1 MQITINTDTDD
12 LPAVI
17 RMLQAYG
24 GHQGTMALVADV
36 KELTKKV
43 EATAQQMGII
53 KSGPNHMIEGV
64 KPGGI
69 YTGEALKAA
78 LAAGQDHVDYAP
90 PTIENYVG
98 RAGGS
103 GGGSAHADEPEEP
116 TPEQVFAAPKSLF
129 DSVPDVAAAGRAMA
143 AELAKGPSVTVS
155 DVTVDA
161 AGLPWDARI
170 HSGAKS
176 KLANGNWKLLRG
188 VDPALVSSVEAELRG
203 TPKPAEVAT
212 DPSPAPVPPAPPV
225 APPPPATAP
234 ASATP
239 APAAP
244 SAPPIPPAP
253 ATPKPITNAAELVAA
268 VMDKRFTTD
277 QVNAACQA
285 VGVENVAS
293 LLAKQDKLPAVLKE
307 LGV

>member
-17 RMLQAYG
+17 RMLQALAPPRKLRVTNTSMG
-24 GHQGTMALVADV
+24 ETIA
-36 KELTKKV
+36 ELTPS
-43 EATAQQMGII
+43 T
-53 KSGPNHMIEGV
+53 V
-64 KPGGI
+64 KITNDPI
-69 YTGEALKAA
+69 DIT
-78 LAAGQDHVDYAP
+78 D
-90 PTIENYVG
+90 
-98 RAGGS
+98 
-103 GGGSAHADEPEEP
+103 DEPDVHCDAPSHGDCSDQGCPAHYATEP

-143 AELAKGPSVTVS
+143 AELAKGPSATVS

-188 VDPALVSSVEAELRG
+188 VDPALVASVEAELRG
-203 TPKPAEVAT
+203 NPQPA
-212 DPSPAPVPPAPPV
+212 
-225 APPPPATAP
+225 
-234 ASATP
+234 
-239 APAAP
+239 AAP
-244 SAPPIPPAP
+244 SAPPPPVTAP
-253 ATPKPITNAAELVAA
+253 ATSTPAPVAPSAPPTPPAPKPITNAAELVAA

-285 VGVENVAS
+285 VGIDNVAS
-293 LLAKQDKLPAVLKE
+293 LLAKQDKLPEVLRE
-307 LGV
+307 LGI

>member
-24 GHQGTMALVADV
+24 GRQATTALVADV
-36 KELTKKV
+36 KELSQ
-43 EATAQQMGII
+43 EAESAVRPSGVD
-53 KSGPNHMIEGV
+53 KSGPDHKIEI
-64 KPGGI
+64 PGTPADQI
-69 YTGEALKAA
+69 YTGAA
-78 LAAGQDHVDYAP
+78 LQAAVLP
-90 PTIENYVG
+90 PC
-98 RAGGS
+98 
-103 GGGSAHADEPEEP
+103 SAHAQEDDEP
-116 TPEQVFAAPKSLF
+116 APKSLF
-129 DSVPDVAAAGRAMA
+129 DAPLPPCDQTEKEGEATGVHRTA
-143 AELAKGPSVTVS
+143 LS

-161 AGLPWDARI
+161 AGLPWDERI

-176 KLANGNWKLLRG
+176 KLANGNWKLRRG
-188 VDPALVSSVEAELRG
+188 VDPAQVASVEAELRG
-203 TPKPAEVAT
+203 DPK
-212 DPSPAPVPPAPPV
+212 PPV
-225 APPPPATAP
+225 APPPPVTAP
-234 ASATP
+234 ATSTP
-239 APAAP
+239 APVAP
-244 SAPPIPPAP
+244 SAPPTPPAP

-293 LLAKQDKLPAVLKE
+293 LLAKQDKLPEVLRE